1 VKWRYSI
8 LFFCCLFFVK
18 TTSYAQLNEAVVGK
32 INLFEKDNFI
42 ILKADVENVE
52 LVFKNNLDYNFVALK
67 KSISGN
73 YSTNKQAGEFSLNPQ
88 ERKSVAEIRLNIE
101 SDEEIKV
108 YLFVKQEDILVSKD
122 SLLIISSE
130 QKQEEKSTVN
140 EDDFVIKGIVIDDVI
155 TKIGKDFHDYFYQA
169 YSTSGIQYPFIITI
183 KEKPYYGTGSI
194 INVEVEDKNLFEF
207 MVKPD
212 EEYLKDAVK
221 QSLQNISLY
230 DRQRKLLYKNTRI

>member
-1 VKWRYSI
+1 MKWRYSI